1 MKSNKAIM
9 TQANQLMTVFKVE
22 NVASGVEVQKIIDEA
37 QEKLD
42 KRQVSPQK
50 VIEEVVLAMYSLKVK
65 GIISISDATFKTLK
79 EMEKLSR
86 ERSWL
91 PFRPYDPW

>member
-1 MKSNKAIM
+1 MKSNKAIAA
-9 TQANQLMTVFKVE
+9 QANQLMTIFKVE
-22 NVASGVEVQKIIDEA
+22 NAASGVEVQKIIDQA

-42 KRQVSPQK
+42 KRQIPPQK
-50 VIEEVVLAMYSLKVK
+50 IIEEVVLAMYSLKVK
-65 GIISISDATFKTLK
+65 GIISISDAAFKTLK

-86 ERSWL
+86 QRSWL

>member
-1 MKSNKAIM
+1 MRSNKAIAA
-9 TQANQLMTVFKVE
+9 QANKLLTIFKIE
-22 NVASGVEVQKIIDEA
+22 NAASDAKVQKIINLA

-42 KRQVSPQK
+42 KRQIPPQK
-50 VIEEVVLAMYSLKVK
+50 IIEEVVLATYSLKVK

-86 ERSWL
+86 QRSWL

>member
-1 MKSNKAIM
+1 MRSNKAIAA
-9 TQANQLMTVFKVE
+9 QANKLLKIFKIE
-22 NVASGVEVQKIIDEA
+22 NAASDAKVQKIINLA

-42 KRQVSPQK
+42 KRQIPPQK
-50 VIEEVVLAMYSLKVK
+50 IIEEVVLAMYSLKVK

-86 ERSWL
+86 QRSWL